1 MNSSFKKVTVFCASS
16 KKTPE
21 IYVNAA
27 RKIAHTLLLKNA
39 HVYYGGGAIGLM
51 GVIADEYLENNGT
64 ITGVIPEFMVKVE
77 WAHPKVKDM
86 RIVKDM
92 HERKRQLVADTDVV
106 LALPGGTGTLEE
118 LMEVISLKRLGKF
131 NKPIIILNTNGF
143 YNPLNEF
150 FHRMVADHFIRK
162 EHLNLWQTICIP
174 EDFWEV
180 ANNAENWDEESIHTA
195 GVY

>member
-1 MNSSFKKVTVFCASS
+1 MIYKKRVTVFCASS

-21 IYVNAA
+21 VYIEAA
-27 RKIAHTLLLKNA
+27 KRIAQTLLAKNA
-39 HVYYGGGAIGLM
+39 HVFYGGGAVGLM
-51 GVIADEYLENNGT
+51 GVIADEYLRQKGM

-77 WAHPKVKDM
+77 WAHKGVSDM

-92 HERKRQLVADTDVV
+92 HERKKQLVADTDIV

-143 YNPLNEF
+143 YNPLKEF
-150 FHRMVADHFIRK
+150 FNHMVADKFIRK
-162 EHLNLWQTICIP
+162 EHLGLWQMINIP

-180 ANNAENWDEESIHTA
+180 AINTENWDEESINIA